1 MAVPF
6 SVPVSRGRRRQ
17 ESRRSQSAARKPPLP
32 AGGTRSGNDV
42 VDDVAV
48 DVGQA
53 EVAAVVAVGEP
64 FVIQAQEVEDGGVEI
79 VMRDAVLDGVHA
91 EFVGGAVG
99 DATLD
104 AAARHPHGEAVMVVA
119 AAEGCFGQRPVRL
132 LKRRAAELGGPDD
145 ESLVQQAA

>member
-1 MAVPF
+1 M
-6 SVPVSRGRRRQ
+6 
-17 ESRRSQSAARKPPLP
+17 
-32 AGGTRSGNDV
+32 
-42 VDDVAV
+42 DDVAV

-64 FVIQAQEVEDGGVEI
+64 FVIETQEVEDGGVEI

-99 DATLD
+99 DPPLD

-119 AAEGCFGQRPVRL
+119 AAESCFY
-132 LKRRAAELGGPDD
+132 E
-145 ESLVQQAA
+145 